1 MMQDKETKVDV
12 EIDGKKVKLVVKKP
26 SAPLMSKAQ
35 GIAAKA
41 WSVHAREGVMTKK
54 ELEKFMKEHGIW
66 DEEKDKEEAAKQ
78 KEIAEYEKQLYVRG
92 KNGKLKASEGRDIA
106 IKMRI
111 ARNELRDLIAERISL
126 EQNTAESLAD
136 NERFDFLVANCTF
149 HENGEKVYSSLE
161 DYTNQADGDVA
172 FAAASALAQLLYTVD
187 KSFESNLPE
196 NRFLQMFNY
205 VDKDLTLVD
214 NDGHMVDTKGR
225 RVDDQGYL
233 LNDKGERTDLEGNL
247 LDDKGQYV
255 PSVTYTD
262 DKGRKI
268 STSNGQKSKAK
279 APAEDSV

>member
-1 MMQDKETKVDV
+1 MIQDKETKVDV
-12 EIDGKKVKLVVKKP
+12 KVGDETVKIVVRKP
-26 SAPLMSKAQ
+26 TAPLMSKAQ

-66 DEEKDKEEAAKQ
+66 DETKDEEEAKKQ
-78 KEIAEYEKQLYVRG
+78 REIADYEKQLYVRG
-92 KNGKLKASEGRDIA
+92 KNGKLKTSEGRDIA

-111 ARNELRDLIAERISL
+111 ARNELRDLIAERIAL

-149 HENGEKVYSSLE
+149 RESGEKVYSSLE
-161 DYTNQADGDVA
+161 DYTNEADGEVA
-172 FAAASALAQLLYTVD
+172 FAAASALAQLLYSVD

-196 NRFLQMFNY
+196 NRFLQMFDF

-214 NDGHMVDTKGR
+214 HDGNLVDTKNR
-225 RVDDQGYL
+225 RIDEEGYL
-233 LNDKGERTDLEGNL
+233 LNKDGKRTDLEGNL
-247 LDDKGQYV
+247 LDDNGRYV

-279 APAEDSV
+279 VPAEDSV